1 MVWGSQNHKSQNT
14 PNQGTP
20 QTPLAKK
27 PPALN
32 NDIPSPST
40 ATSSENRTADHYKL
54 IEKQQKVIAI
64 MQEKIHTLEAKAYEL
79 EGWMNMTQT
88 STVIYKTWSMLR
100 SNTHGGHVL
109 LLMASQNLN
118 TRKVLI
124 ILTMQV
130 IDTLERECGISPDV
144 IKNNL
149 DKTHP
154 IGRPD
159 EYGKQLRIVKF

>member
-1 MVWGSQNHKSQNT
+1 
-14 PNQGTP
+14 
-20 QTPLAKK
+20 
-27 PPALN
+27 
-32 NDIPSPST
+32 
-40 ATSSENRTADHYKL
+40 
-54 IEKQQKVIAI
+54 
-64 MQEKIHTLEAKAYEL
+64 
-79 EGWMNMTQT
+79 
-88 STVIYKTWSMLR
+88 MLR

-154 IGRPD
+154 IGPPD
-159 EYGKQLRIVKF
+159 KYGKQLRIVTFTTDSFKETVFRKHKHRRNLYIEGKNVVVSRSRLR